1 MVPVHFYLANKQLC
15 WCYSVDC
22 VLFLHSEASGGGL
35 WVGRRGK
42 KKFRQQPFTVWPL
55 IVDFS
60 LQIEK
65 SEQSFE
71 AKK

>member
-35 WVGRRGK
+35 WVVILTIIITIMRNDLTINM
-42 KKFRQQPFTVWPL
+42 QQ
-55 IVDFS
+55 S
-60 LQIEK
+60 M
-65 SEQSFE
+65 
-71 AKK
+71 